1 VASPMCGPDY
11 GLIVI
16 RLSTLVTLGAR
27 QAASSFNDL
36 KRAHL
41 MMLNRIADLAGH
53 LDALTRPAIARS
65 SKAFAAANCAIG
77 GTSISTGFLS
87 ISTLT
92 TPLIMATS
100 LSMASAPRSRANM
113 RTSCSSLRCS
123 MVFGLIG
130 RPPGLPLWPFANGR
144 PRGRPI
150 MPDMLTTAVPSA
162 ERGDRPPYGLSGLLA
177 EVEAALPSG
186 RSWSRHVFRRV
197 QRA

>member
-16 RLSTLVTLGAR
+16 RLSTLVTPGAR
-27 QAASSFNDL
+27 QAASSFNNL

-41 MMLNRIADLAGH
+41 MMLNRIADLAGP
-53 LDALTRPAIARS
+53 LDALMRPAIA
-65 SKAFAAANCAIG
+65 AIQQDVRG
-77 GTSISTGFLS
+77 GELRHRRNEHFDGLPVDLN
-87 ISTLT
+87 LT

-130 RPPGLPLWPFANGR
+130 LTPGLPLWPIANGR
-144 PRGRPI
+144 PRRRPM
-150 MPDMLTTAVPSA
+150 MPDLLTTAVP
-162 ERGDRPPYGLSGLLA
+162 LC
-177 EVEAALPSG
+177 
-186 RSWSRHVFRRV
+186 
-197 QRA
+197 